1 MSIREI
7 VFDTE
12 TTGLSPADGHRV
24 FDIALVELVNRIPTG
39 NNFQQFMDPECEIT
53 AESTRITGVTND
65 QVQGQPTFAQ
75 MADQIMDFIGDSP
88 LVAHNAGFDV
98 SFMNAELERC
108 GRAPL
113 ENEIVDTLQIARE
126 KFPGSRH
133 SLDALCKRFNVS
145 LHDERDVHGALI
157 DSLLLAE
164 VYVELMG
171 GLQGSFGII
180 AEEETA
186 ISTSTSAVHT
196 SLKRE
201 KIILQPTADESKAH
215 ADFIANIKDSL
226 WDAE

>member
-1 MSIREI
+1 Y
-7 VFDTE
+7 
-12 TTGLSPADGHRV
+12 
-24 FDIALVELVNRIPTG
+24 RIPTG
-39 NNFQQFMDPECEIT
+39 RTFQQFMDPECEIT

-65 QVQGQPTFAQ
+65 QVRGQPTFSQTVDA
-75 MADQIMDFIGDSP
+75 IMDFIGEDA

-126 KFPGSRH
+126 KFPGARH

-145 LHDERDVHGALI
+145 LHEQRDVHGALI

-164 VYVELMG
+164 VYVELLG

-180 AEEETA
+180 GEEEN
-186 ISTSTSAVHT
+186 TSNSQQATIRAT
-196 SLKRE
+196 LKRE
-201 KIILQPTADESKAH
+201 AIILQPTADEAQTH
-215 ADFIANIKDSL
+215 ADFIAKIEGSL
-226 WDAE
+226 WSTE